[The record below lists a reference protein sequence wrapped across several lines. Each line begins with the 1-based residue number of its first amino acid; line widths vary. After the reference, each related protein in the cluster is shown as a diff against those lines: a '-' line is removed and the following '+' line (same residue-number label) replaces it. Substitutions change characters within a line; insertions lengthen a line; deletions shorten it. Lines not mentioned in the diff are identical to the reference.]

1 MQTSRLFTSVI
12 FYHVLILLKHIQ
24 MESFILCLFFIFTLF
39 ARNMPIL
46 NFIVLSLSIF
56 LSFKESYR
64 WKSTGILPPELQSWT
79 HFGLNTSI
87 LPEQKHYTAY
97 RNQEPKQ
104 RSNEENILLFHY

>member
-1 MQTSRLFTSVI
+1 
-12 FYHVLILLKHIQ
+12 
-24 MESFILCLFFIFTLF
+24 MESFILSVFYFHFICSKY
-39 ARNMPIL
+39 MPIL
-46 NFIVLSLSIF
+46 NFIVQSLSIF
-56 LSFKESYR
+56 VSFKESYR

-97 RNQEPKQ
+97 RNPEPKQ